1 MQKEKT
7 RNETRWETMISR
19 FTEIPDNRKTATP
32 ENLRWFLRSGAIM
45 LRNYPEMQ
53 DAVYLAQKALDGSR

>member
-1 MQKEKT
+1 MQTEKT
-7 RNETRWETMISR
+7 REQMRWQRAVAKYS
-19 FTEIPDNRKTATP
+19 EIPDSRKSATP

-53 DAVYLAQKALDGSR
+53 DAVYLAQKALDWSR

>member
-7 RNETRWETMISR
+7 RNEARWETMISR